1 MQIENIFPIPL
12 AFFDVPKEIIDSS
25 VSIANTYIDSK
36 KWREQPHYGTT
47 ITNYH
52 SDSTRNYIG
61 HFDNTLGEYLNNVCR
76 MYLEYTGFNPTSNM
90 RIESWLNLNLP
101 NTHHSRHEH
110 FGCFMSGVLW
120 LAAGLDS
127 GNFNIHDPI
136 GVRAQNVTQYRF
148 AKSKTTSYN
157 KDIFA
162 IVPQPGKLILFPSWL
177 QHQVESNKGND
188 DRISIAFNIWMA
200 Q

>member
-47 ITNYH
+47 ITNYF

-61 HFDNTLGEYLNNVCR
+61 HFDNTLGEYLNDVCR
-76 MYLEYTGFNPTSNM
+76 MYLDHTGFDPTSNI

-101 NTHHSRHEH
+101 N
-110 FGCFMSGVLW
+110 L
-120 LAAGLDS
+120 
-127 GNFNIHDPI
+127 
-136 GVRAQNVTQYRF
+136 
-148 AKSKTTSYN
+148 
-157 KDIFA
+157 
-162 IVPQPGKLILFPSWL
+162 
-177 QHQVESNKGND
+177 
-188 DRISIAFNIWMA
+188 SIASTSTPA
-200 Q
+200 K